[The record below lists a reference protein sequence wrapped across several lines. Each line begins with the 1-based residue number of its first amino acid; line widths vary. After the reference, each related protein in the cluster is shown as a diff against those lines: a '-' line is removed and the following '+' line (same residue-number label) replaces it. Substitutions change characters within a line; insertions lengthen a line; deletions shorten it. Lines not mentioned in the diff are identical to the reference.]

1 MEAFKAFLNQ
11 IDDTDQ
17 RQRVEQIFEHISTR
31 FPQLESVIKWNQPM
45 FADHGTFI
53 IGFSVAKNHLAV
65 APEMVALNRF
75 EDEIHKAGYQ
85 RTNQILK
92 IQWKDEVDFDLLERI
107 IAFNI
112 EDKKTT
118 TKFWRE

>member
-53 IGFSVAKNHLAV
+53 IGFSAAKNHLAV

-107 IAFNI
+107 IAFNLSLSN
-112 EDKKTT
+112 
-118 TKFWRE
+118 